1 MRLADWEKERALAY
15 KADFSSSS
23 TTTLREI
30 AVFFPL
36 SVFWSSK
43 AKKTN
48 AILASFRIGIMAST
62 LQACPDSEIHKMVA
76 EWADMKSEAIITP
89 GTKLDGLNG
98 MSWPEDAPKLIE
110 KINEQCGIEIP
121 KEDYELFARVED
133 IDDYVGD
140 DLEEEKY

>member
-1 MRLADWEKERALAY
+1 MKNVLIMGLVAFMA
-15 KADFSSSS
+15 
-23 TTTLREI
+23 
-30 AVFFPL
+30 
-36 SVFWSSK
+36 
-43 AKKTN
+43 
-48 AILASFRIGIMAST
+48 IGITAST

-76 EWADMKSEAIITP
+76 EWADMKSEAIVTP
-89 GTKLDGLNG
+89 ETKLDGLNG